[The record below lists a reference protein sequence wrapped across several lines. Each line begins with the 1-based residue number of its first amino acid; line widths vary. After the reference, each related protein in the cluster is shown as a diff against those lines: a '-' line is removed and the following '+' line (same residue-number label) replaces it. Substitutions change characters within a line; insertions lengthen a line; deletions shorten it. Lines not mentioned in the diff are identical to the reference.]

1 MAEHSTARERRLLNR
16 VTVIKLA
23 LQLLDRRTELSEQQR
38 GLVRA
43 ALAAADGLTADLVE
57 GWRAERAPAAEERG
71 RSPATREAPDARH

>member
-1 MAEHSTARERRLLNR
+1 MAEHPTERERRLLNR

-23 LQLLDRRTELSEQQR
+23 IQLLDRRTGLSEPQR

-57 GWRAERAPAAEERG
+57 RWRAERAPTAEEGG
-71 RSPATREAPDARH
+71 RFPATRETPHARD